1 MNSPL
6 IQITLKCVHKCAID
20 DITILAQ
27 VMDKA
32 IILNSDNQVHCR
44 IYASS
49 GLNKSQG
56 VYIAKFQTLKTK
68 VGCCMLTP

>member
-6 IQITLKCVHKCAID
+6 IQISLKCVHKRAID
-20 DITILAQ
+20 DMTQ

-32 IILNSDNQVHCR
+32 IILTSDNQVHCR

-49 GLNKSQG
+49 GLSRLKH
-56 VYIAKFQTLKTK
+56 VYIAKFQT
-68 VGCCMLTP
+68 